1 MKTGRIAAFLV
12 LTFGLSWG
20 YDALL
25 TALAGA
31 DAFHSLGM
39 PPWGM
44 FVPAAVAIFFRLFSS
59 EDHPLRTAGGTAR
72 WIPLSFLLLTAL
84 YALLPALALLL
95 PSQARLMAGLGTLF
109 ISLWTLIVISLAAQS
124 GGKPMERMGLGLGDV
139 AAGQRLV
146 LAAAGYFLLSAA
158 LNLVFDLGSLQ
169 AMQERVYELPVPD
182 GLYIPALALLFGAV
196 TVIGGPLSGIASTF
210 GEEYGWRG
218 FLLDELDPL
227 GGRAAATLTGLIWG
241 AWHLPVILRG
251 VHTYPPTAMGILAGL
266 LFFTLWGVLQ
276 AYAVR
281 RSGSIWTAAFLHGVV
296 NSVYAF
302 SLIYLVRPDELLWS
316 FGLGWFGLG
325 VLAVLAVL
333 ALRSPAF
340 SSASRSSF

>member
-1 MKTGRIAAFLV
+1 MKIGRIAAFLL

-31 DAFHSLGM
+31 EAFNSLAM

-44 FVPAAVAIFFRLFSS
+44 FVPASIAIAFRLFLS
-59 EDHPLRTAGGTAR
+59 DDYPLQDASGAAR
-72 WIPLSFLLLTAL
+72 WIPLSFLILTGL
-84 YALLPALALLL
+84 YALLPVLALLL
-95 PSQARLMAGLGTLF
+95 PAQARLMAGLGTLF
-109 ISLWTLIVISLAAQS
+109 ISLWTLLVIFLATQS
-124 GGKPMERMGLGLGDV
+124 GGEAMGKMGLGFGDV
-139 AAGQRLV
+139 AAGQRVV
-146 LAAAGYFLLSAA
+146 LIAAGYFVVSALLNRLLGLGDMQPA
-158 LNLVFDLGSLQ
+158 LDT
-169 AMQERVYELPVPD
+169 VYGLPVP
-182 GLYIPALALLFGAV
+182 GVLYIPAVIVLFFVVAV
-196 TVIGGPLSGIASTF
+196 VGGPLSGIASTF

-227 GGRAAATLTGLIWG
+227 GGRAAAILTGFVWG

-251 VHTYPPTAMGILAGL
+251 VHTYPPTAVGILAGL

-296 NSVYAF
+296 NSTYAF
-302 SLIYLVRPDELLWS
+302 SLTYLVRPGDPLRS

-325 VLAVLAVL
+325 ILAVLAVL
-333 ALRSPAF
+333 VLRSPAF
-340 SSASRSSF
+340 APHSPE